1 MMCFLIN
8 PSALYMYK
16 GMYKC
21 MKGKDL
27 LIFFLPMQLETFDR
41 ARMS

>member
-1 MMCFLIN
+1 
-8 PSALYMYK
+8 
-16 GMYKC
+16 